1 MARRSLLV
9 LLAGLWLPALGDI
22 LFRCPPCTPE
32 RLSVCPPVRP
42 TSPSGACVE
51 LVKESGCGC
60 CPVCARLEGESCG
73 VYTPRCAPNLRCY
86 PTPGSEL
93 PLEALMQ
100 GQGVCIRRK
109 DELGG
114 SQERATDS
122 PDDRS
127 EGVLIEN
134 QVDGATVGAGNGGGS
149 TGGVSMSK
157 PGKPGMKQIAVHQ
170 DRTQNHQKQMTRIH
184 KHPQHGDDSK
194 KLRPPPSRTP
204 CQQQLDQV
212 LERISSMP
220 LPDERGPLP
229 LEHLYVL
236 HIPNCDKHGLFN
248 LKQCKMSL
256 NGQRGECWCVDP
268 VTGKNIPGAPTVRG
282 DPECPQYF
290 TSHKQ
295 EERGALP
302 LRLQ

>member
-1 MARRSLLV
+1 MPHHR
-9 LLAGLWLPALGDI
+9 
-22 LFRCPPCTPE
+22 
-32 RLSVCPPVRP
+32 
-42 TSPSGACVE
+42 
-51 LVKESGCGC
+51 
-60 CPVCARLEGESCG
+60 
-73 VYTPRCAPNLRCY
+73 
-86 PTPGSEL
+86 
-93 PLEALMQ
+93 
-100 GQGVCIRRK
+100 
-109 DELGG
+109 
-114 SQERATDS
+114 TDS